1 MMRSVRE
8 ALTGL
13 RRAPGLAALSAAS
26 IGFSLFVF
34 GIFVLAAYNVEQ
46 TLDRVEERVEVVAY
60 LVDDLEASQ
69 LEALQTEVMAFPEV
83 TEVRFVSKFEAMRS
97 AVREL
102 AEFREVFSDLEVNP
116 LPASLEVSLRPEF
129 RTPDSVERV
138 AEQLSLYPFVEDVR
152 YGRDWVEKLDRL
164 RRIAGAVASILGAA
178 FALVA
183 VIIIG
188 TTIRIAVFSRRD
200 EIQIMQLVG
209 ATDGLI
215 RRPFLLEG
223 LLTGLAGGLLALGF
237 TYLGYIAVD
246 RSLID
251 IAWLPPAWAAGEVGA
266 GALLGLLASGA
277 ALRRH
282 LREL

>member
-1 MMRSVRE
+1 MTRSIRE
-8 ALTGL
+8 AFAALH
-13 RRAPGLAALSAAS
+13 RAPGLATLSAAS
-26 IGFSLFVF
+26 ISFSLFVF
-34 GIFVLAAYNVEQ
+34 GIFILAAYNVEL
-46 TLDRVEERVEVVAY
+46 TLQQVEERVEVVAY
-60 LVDDLEASQ
+60 LADDLDADQ
-69 LEALQTEVMAFPEV
+69 LAALQAEVRAFPEV
-83 TEVRFVSKFEAMRS
+83 ADVRFVSKFEAMRN

-102 AEFREVFSDLEVNP
+102 TEFREVFSDLEVNP
-116 LPASLEVSLRPEF
+116 LPASLEVRLRPEF
-129 RTPDSVERV
+129 RGPDAVARV
-138 AEQLSLYPFVEDVR
+138 AEQLDLYPFVEDVR

-164 RRIAGAVASILGAA
+164 RRIAGAVASILGTA

-209 ATDGLI
+209 ASDALI

-237 TYLGYIAVD
+237 TYLAYVTVD
-246 RSLID
+246 RSLIA
-251 IAWLPPAWAAGEVGA
+251 IAWVPTTWAAGQMAA

-277 ALRRH
+277 AVRRH

>member
-1 MMRSVRE
+1 MTRSVRE
-8 ALTGL
+8 AFSAL

-34 GIFVLAAYNVEQ
+34 GIFALVAYNVDL
-46 TLDRVEERVEVVAY
+46 TLRQVEERVEVVAY

-69 LEALQTEVMAFPEV
+69 LEALQAEVAAFPEV
-83 TEVRFVSKFEAMRS
+83 AEVRFVSKFQAMRN

-116 LPASLEVSLRPEF
+116 LPASIELSLRPEY
-129 RTPDSVERV
+129 RTPEAVERV
-138 AEQLSLYPFVEDVR
+138 AAELALYPFVEDVR
-152 YGRDWVEKLDRL
+152 FGRDWVEKLDRL
-164 RRIAGAVASILGAA
+164 RGIAGAAASILGAA

-200 EIQIMQLVG
+200 EIQVMQLVG

-223 LLTGLAGGLLALGF
+223 LLTGMAGGLLALGF
-237 TYLGYIAVD
+237 TYFGFLAVD
-246 RSLID
+246 RSLIE
-251 IAWLPPAWAAGEVGA
+251 ISWLPSAWAAGQVGA

>member
-1 MMRSVRE
+1 MRSVRE

-34 GIFVLAAYNVEQ
+34 GIFVLAAYNVER
-46 TLDRVEERVEVVAY
+46 TLEQVEARVEVVAY
-60 LVDDLEASQ
+60 LVDDLEAGQ
-69 LEALQTEVMAFPEV
+69 LEALQAEVSAFPEV
-83 TEVRFVSKFEAMRS
+83 AEVRFVSKFEAMRN

-102 AEFREVFSDLEVNP
+102 AEFREVFTDLDVNP
-116 LPASLEVSLRPEF
+116 LPASLEVSLRPES
-129 RTPDSVERV
+129 RTPESAERV

-164 RRIAGAVASILGAA
+164 RRIAGAVASILGTA

-209 ATDGLI
+209 ASHGLI

-237 TYLGYIAVD
+237 TYLGYVAVD

-251 IAWLPPAWAAGEVGA
+251 IAWLPPAWAGGEVAA

-282 LREL
+282 LRAL